1 MAVTSGGSTL
11 SEATTLVMVDR
22 IMTGQSMTSLA
33 RSIRRLRDDA
43 SGFTLVELIVSSML
57 IVVIAVVIGNILLT
71 TLGSEKTI
79 RTTTQAT
86 SSGQLV
92 AQSIDKGVRNATWID
107 LTAASGEYFLTVRTA
122 SSTATV
128 TYSCQAWYI
137 TQAGVAYMQTSAN
150 KITKPVG
157 GNVAGWTLLTTG
169 VQQVGTTSILS
180 RTGRE
185 VTITFEVDA
194 GDAQNVLITT
204 SALSRQTST
213 ESAPCA

>member
-1 MAVTSGGSTL
+1 MSAF
-11 SEATTLVMVDR
+11 
-22 IMTGQSMTSLA
+22 A
-33 RSIRRLRDDA
+33 RRVRDDS
-43 SGFTLVELIVSSML
+43 SGFTLIELVVASSLTVIV
-57 IVVIAVVIGNILLT
+57 AVVIGSILIS

-86 SSGQLV
+86 SAGQLV

-122 SSTATV
+122 SQTAVV
-128 TYSCQAWYI
+128 TYRCQAWYI
-137 TQAGVAYMQTSAN
+137 TPAGVAYMTSSPT
-150 KITKPVG
+150 KITKPSD
-157 GNVAGWTLLTTG
+157 GNVTGWTLLTTG
-169 VQQVGTTSILS
+169 IHQSGTASVLS
-180 RTGRE
+180 RAGRE

-194 GDAQNVLITT
+194 GEAQDVLITT

>member
-1 MAVTSGGSTL
+1 MTPMAR
-11 SEATTLVMVDR
+11 MPR
-22 IMTGQSMTSLA
+22 LA
-33 RSIRRLRDDA
+33 RRLRDES
-43 SGFTLVELIVSSML
+43 SGFTLIELVVASSLTL
-57 IVVIAVVIGNILLT
+57 IIAIVIGSILMS

-86 SSGQLV
+86 SNGQLV

-137 TQAGVAYMQTSAN
+137 TPAGSAYVQNSPT
-150 KITKPVG
+150 KITKPTA
-157 GNVAGWTLLTTG
+157 GNVSGWTLLTTG

-194 GDAQNVLITT
+194 GEAQNVLITT

>member
-1 MAVTSGGSTL
+1 
-11 SEATTLVMVDR
+11 
-22 IMTGQSMTSLA
+22 MTSKGRVRRLA
-33 RSIRRLRDDA
+33 SRLRDES
-43 SGFTLVELIVSSML
+43 SGFTLIELVVASSLTVIIAIVIGSML
-57 IVVIAVVIGNILLT
+57 IS

-86 SSGQLV
+86 SAGQLV

-122 SSTATV
+122 SSTAVV
-128 TYSCQAWYI
+128 TYSCQAWYV
-137 TQAGVAYMQTSAN
+137 TPAGSAYVKSSPT
-150 KITKPVG
+150 KITKPTG
-157 GNVAGWTLLTTG
+157 GNVTGWTLLTTG
-169 VQQVGTTSILS
+169 VQQAGTASILS

>member
-1 MAVTSGGSTL
+1 
-11 SEATTLVMVDR
+11 
-22 IMTGQSMTSLA
+22 MTGNGIARMRRLA
-33 RSIRRLRDDA
+33 RRLRDES
-43 SGFTLVELIVSSML
+43 SGFTLIELLVASSLTVIIAIVIGSML
-57 IVVIAVVIGNILLT
+57 MS

-79 RTTTQAT
+79 RSTTQAT
-86 SSGQLV
+86 SAGQLV

-128 TYSCQAWYI
+128 TYSCQAWYF
-137 TQAGVAYMQTSAN
+137 TPGGSAYVKSSPT
-150 KITKPVG
+150 KITKPTG
-157 GNVAGWTLLTTG
+157 GNVTGWTLLTTG
-169 VQQVGTTSILS
+169 IQQAGTASVLA

-194 GDAQNVLITT
+194 GEAQDVLIRT

>member
-1 MAVTSGGSTL
+1 
-11 SEATTLVMVDR
+11 
-22 IMTGQSMTSLA
+22 MTGNGTTRMPRLA
-33 RSIRRLRDDA
+33 RRLRDES
-43 SGFTLVELIVSSML
+43 SGFTLIELVVASSLTVIIAIVIGSML
-57 IVVIAVVIGNILLT
+57 IS

-122 SSTATV
+122 SSTAVV
-128 TYSCQAWYI
+128 TYRCQAWYI
-137 TQAGVAYMQTSAN
+137 TPAGAAYVQSSPT
-150 KITKPVG
+150 KITKPTG

-169 VQQVGTTSILS
+169 IHQAGTASVLS

-194 GDAQNVLITT
+194 GEAQDVLIRT

>member
-1 MAVTSGGSTL
+1 MNGMA
-11 SEATTLVMVDR
+11 R
-22 IMTGQSMTSLA
+22 MTRLTG
-33 RSIRRLRDDA
+33 RLRDES
-43 SGFTLVELIVSSML
+43 SGFTLIELVVASSLTVIIAIVIGSML
-57 IVVIAVVIGNILLT
+57 IS

-86 SSGQLV
+86 SAGQLV

-107 LTAASGEYFLTVRTA
+107 LTAVSGEYFLTVRTA
-122 SSTATV
+122 SSTAVV

-137 TQAGVAYMQTSAN
+137 TPGGSAYVKSSST
-150 KITKPVG
+150 KITKPTG
-157 GNVAGWTLLTTG
+157 GNVTGWTLLTTE
-169 VQQVGTTSILS
+169 VQQAGTTSILS